1 MVREY
6 LKLAFTKLGVFADIE
21 AKHYELATNLF
32 EADVNSM
39 LNFPHNLVL
48 KKTYGG
54 IKISTAKEKIQSLE
68 EFEFVIGKIEFKG
81 IGTIETEIVE
91 PGDVI
96 YGEGS
101 LFMCLS
107 KVSTNAIWRTRRLG
121 DVFAK
126 LGSGSKKLNDYFTDK
141 KVDVDV
147 RDKIPLL
154 VVQNQVLVVAGLDVS
169 ENVKIDGNTDQI
181 VKITFHS
188 K

>member
-1 MVREY
+1 M
-6 LKLAFTKLGVFADIE
+6 
-21 AKHYELATNLF
+21 
-32 EADVNSM
+32 
-39 LNFPHNLVL
+39 
-48 KKTYGG
+48 
-54 IKISTAKEKIQSLE
+54 
-68 EFEFVIGKIEFKG
+68 IGKVEFKG
-81 IGTIETEIVE
+81 IGTIVTEIVE
-91 PGDVI
+91 PSDVV

-101 LFMCLS
+101 LYICLS
-107 KVSTNAIWRTRRLG
+107 KLSTNAVWRTRRLG

-147 RDKIPLL
+147 RDMIPLL